1 MSMEELVEE
10 LIATGNIVQDSDN
23 SVPWP
28 EREHR
33 FNRYIELL
41 DSVVGNEGS
50 EVAKALIRSMQ
61 AEDDYGAYQTTQ
73 AALGRFPSTEYI
85 EALISELPPMI
96 QRNSEWAGELLCGLA
111 NSVGTKYESNIF
123 TFIKKLSMSPE
134 ESKRMISEYIN
145 QEEQAGW
152 LEHRKGVLSA
162 GNA

>member
-1 MSMEELVEE
+1 MEELIKE
-10 LIATGNIVQDSDN
+10 LIATGNIVQDSDE

-28 EREHR
+28 EREDR

-41 DSVVGNEGS
+41 DSLVGNEGI
-50 EVAKALIRSMQ
+50 EVVRALIQSMQ

-73 AALGRFPSTEYI
+73 AALGRFPGAEYI

-111 NSVGTKYESNIF
+111 NSVGTKYESNIS
-123 TFIKKLSMSPE
+123 TFIKMLSMSPE
-134 ESKRMISEYIN
+134 DSRKIIN
-145 QEEQAGW
+145 QYIGQQEKAGW

-162 GNA
+162 DNA